1 MASQIKSIS
10 VWLLVLLAVPIIP
23 LSVGCNTQPQSL
35 DRFPVQKQTRYF
47 DFHYERNSSQIDG
60 MARFADGYI
69 NLINRDFFKAD
80 FDYPIRVFVL
90 ADQNR
95 FEEFVHR
102 ELRVP
107 GPAGFGIYLYSNKLL
122 ATYEDSGLGTF
133 THEVLHAFVQRDLTR
148 RPAWADEGI
157 PTFFEKFYGYWKND
171 ELVLFWGFQ
180 NPWRIEDL
188 GTKLTQL
195 NLLEIVSDQNPER
208 DESKLRMVSLFLW
221 EQGRFRRFLKLIA
234 ANDKRGYPSYFE
246 AAMELPLERII
257 PLWQKYL
264 LEVERRRT
272 AILSLP
278 LSSVFDSEEA
288 FQSFAKLHGIPTAQV
303 RQQD

>member
-1 MASQIKSIS
+1 MTVVVIS
-10 VWLLVLLAVPIIP
+10 LAVGCVSSPHPVYQFP
-23 LSVGCNTQPQSL
+23 L
-35 DRFPVQKQTRYF
+35 RKQTRYF
-47 DFHYERNSSQIDG
+47 DLHYERNSPQIEV

-69 NLINRDFFKAD
+69 NLINRDFFKPD
-80 FDYPIRVFVL
+80 FEYPIQVFVL
-90 ADQNR
+90 GNQNR
-95 FEEFVHR
+95 FENFVQR
-102 ELRVP
+102 ELHVP

-133 THEVLHAFVQRDLTR
+133 THETLHAFVEKDLTR

-195 NLLEIVSDQNPER
+195 NLLEIISDQNPER
-208 DESKLRMVSLFLW
+208 DESKVRMVSLFLW
-221 EQGRFRRFLKLIA
+221 QQGKFRRFLKLIA
-234 ANDKRGYPSYFE
+234 ANDNGGYTSYFE
-246 AAMELPLERII
+246 AAMELPLARII
-257 PLWQKYL
+257 PLWQDFL
-264 LEVERRRT
+264 VDVARRRA

-278 LSSVFDSEEA
+278 VSTVFDSEEA
-288 FQSFAKLHGIPTAQV
+288 FQSFAKLHSISTEQV
-303 RQQD
+303 RQRD

>member
-10 VWLLVLLAVPIIP
+10 VRLLVLLAVPIIP
-23 LSVGCNTQPQSL
+23 LSVGCNTQPQPL

-69 NLINRDFFKAD
+69 SLINRDFLKAD

-90 ADQNR
+90 ADQNT

-102 ELRVP
+102 EVRVP

-133 THEVLHAFVQRDLTR
+133 THETFHAFVEKDLTR
-148 RPAWADEGI
+148 RPIWADEGI
-157 PTFFEKFYGYWKND
+157 PTFFEKFYGYWKDD

-180 NPWRIEDL
+180 NPWRIEEL
-188 GTKLTQL
+188 GTNLT
-195 NLLEIVSDQNPER
+195 NLDLMAIISDR
-208 DESKLRMVSLFLW
+208 DPSGSLRTVGRSESQLRMVSVFLW
-221 EQGRFRRFLKLIA
+221 EQGRFRRFLRLIA
-234 ANDKRGYPSYFE
+234 ARDK
-246 AAMELPLERII
+246 
-257 PLWQKYL
+257 
-264 LEVERRRT
+264 
-272 AILSLP
+272 
-278 LSSVFDSEEA
+278 
-288 FQSFAKLHGIPTAQV
+288 
-303 RQQD
+303 

>member
-1 MASQIKSIS
+1 MGLQVKSNS
-10 VWLLVLLAVPIIP
+10 VWLCALLAVAVIP
-23 LSVGCNTQPQSL
+23 LSIGCKSPEQPHDQ
-35 DRFPVQKQTRYF
+35 FPVRRQTRYF
-47 DFHYERNSSQIDG
+47 DFRYERNSSQIAG

-90 ADQNR
+90 VDQNR

-133 THEVLHAFVQRDLTR
+133 THETLHAFVEKDLAH

-188 GTKLTQL
+188 GTNLTQL
-195 NLLEIVSDQNPER
+195 NLLEIISDQNPER

-264 LEVERRRT
+264 LEIERQRV

-288 FQSFAKLHGIPTAQV
+288 FQSFAKLHSISTEQV

>member
-1 MASQIKSIS
+1 MRLQIKSNW
-10 VWLLVLLAVPIIP
+10 VWLCVLITVAVTPLAVGCKSSLQP
-23 LSVGCNTQPQSL
+23 LDQ
-35 DRFPVQKQTRYF
+35 FPVRKQSKYF
-47 DFHYERNSSQIDG
+47 DFRYERNSSQIDR

-90 ADQNR
+90 EDQNR

-102 ELRVP
+102 ELHVP

-133 THEVLHAFVQRDLTR
+133 THETLHAFVEKDLTH

-157 PTFFEKFYGYWKND
+157 PTFFEKFYGYWKDD

-180 NPWRIEDL
+180 NPWRIEEL
-188 GTKLTQL
+188 GSNLTQL
-195 NLLEIVSDQNPER
+195 NLREIISDQNPER
-208 DESKLRMVSLFLW
+208 DESKVRMVSLFLW
-221 EQGRFRRFLKLIA
+221 QQGKFRRFLKLIA
-234 ANDKRGYPSYFE
+234 ANDNGGYTSYFE
-246 AAMELPLERII
+246 AAMEVPLARII
-257 PLWQKYL
+257 PLWQDFL
-264 LEVERRRT
+264 VDVARRRA

-278 LSSVFDSEEA
+278 VSTVFDSEEA
-288 FQSFAKLHGIPTAQV
+288 FQSFAKLHSISTEQV
-303 RQQD
+303 RQRD